1 MASMYRTIL
10 FLIAAFL
17 CATSGF
23 AAEPTNIVLIV
34 ADDLGW
40 GELGCYGQ
48 EKIRTPH
55 IDQLAREGTR
65 FTQFYSGAPVCAP
78 ARCVLMTGLHL
89 GHAEV
94 RGNRQAKLAFP
105 EFTEGQYPLQPTAVT
120 FPKLLPFCF

>member
-55 IDQLAREGTR
+55 IDQLAPCQSANPRPFRE
-65 FTQFYSGAPVCAP
+65 S
-78 ARCVLMTGLHL
+78 
-89 GHAEV
+89 V
-94 RGNRQAKLAFP
+94 R
-105 EFTEGQYPLQPTAVT
+105 
-120 FPKLLPFCF
+120 